1 MNNIKNF
8 WIKSYTSDRTAF
20 YLELVSFITTV
31 GSSGG
36 LAFTA
41 DAPNMALIYPG
52 FFVGSVAGA
61 IAYYRRGLGFPLLL
75 TSYFACVNIF
85 GYGVASGWW

>member
-1 MNNIKNF
+1 LKLL
-8 WIKSYTSDRTAF
+8 AV
-20 YLELVSFITTV
+20 LELISFITTV
-31 GSSGG
+31 GSSGV

-75 TSYFACVNIF
+75 TGWFACINVI
-85 GYGVASGWW
+85 GYVAVGWW